1 MTAIPYAGASGL
13 ARIARRTRLVRIV
26 LGVVLVLLVLATAQA
41 ARRPHTASAAALPV
55 HSGDLIVLDLSAS
68 VSQDTYSRI
77 GETLRRLVASGGR
90 YGLIVFSGVAYEAL
104 PPGTPASALQ
114 PLVRYF
120 ALPSQST
127 PGLAPTFPVNP
138 WSSSFSGGTAISTG
152 LELAR
157 TLRTASHLRHA
168 SVVLVS
174 DLHDSPEDKNRLNQI
189 VAAYRQEA
197 IPLKVVPL
205 NASEA
210 DAAYFGNVTPTA
222 LKDSATPATVPSP
235 APTAVAPG
243 RSTFPLLLVVLVA
256 AVAAAAAVYEL
267 WSARLS
273 WSTQ

>member
-1 MTAIPYAGASGL
+1 MTAIPYTGASGL
-13 ARIARRTRLVRIV
+13 ARIARRTRAVRIV
-26 LGVVLVLLVLATAQA
+26 VGVVLVLLVLATAQA
-41 ARRPHTASAAALPV
+41 ARRPHTAAAAALPV

-90 YGLIVFSGVAYEAL
+90 YGLVVFSGVAYEAL

-114 PLVRYF
+114 PLIRYF
-120 ALPSQST
+120 TLPTQST

-157 TLRTASHLRHA
+157 TLRTESRLRRA

-189 VAAYRQEA
+189 VAAYKQEA
-197 IPLKVVPL
+197 IPLRVVPL

-210 DAAYFGNVTPTA
+210 DAAYFGNLTPTA
-222 LKDSATPATVPSP
+222 NANGPTPGSATPP
-235 APTAVAPG
+235 APPAVAPG
-243 RSTFPLLLVVLVA
+243 RSTFPRLLVVLVA
-256 AVAAAAAVYEL
+256 AVAAAAAANEL

-273 WSTQ
+273 WSAR

>member
-1 MTAIPYAGASGL
+1 MTAIPYTGASGL

-41 ARRPHTASAAALPV
+41 ARRPHTASASALPV

-90 YGLIVFSGVAYEAL
+90 YGLVVFSGVAYEAL

-120 ALPSQST
+120 ALPAQST
-127 PGLAPTFPVNP
+127 PGLAPTFPANP
-138 WSSSFSGGTAISTG
+138 WSASFSGGTAISTG

-174 DLHDSPEDKNRLNQI
+174 DLHDSPEDKNRLNRI
-189 VAAYRQEA
+189 VAAYKQEA
-197 IPLKVVPL
+197 IPLKVVQL

-210 DAAYFGNVTPTA
+210 DAAYFGNLTPTA
-222 LKDSATPATVPSP
+222 LQDGPTAGATP
-235 APTAVAPG
+235 PTPTRVAPG

-256 AVAAAAAVYEL
+256 AVAAAAAVNEL

-273 WSTQ
+273 WSAP